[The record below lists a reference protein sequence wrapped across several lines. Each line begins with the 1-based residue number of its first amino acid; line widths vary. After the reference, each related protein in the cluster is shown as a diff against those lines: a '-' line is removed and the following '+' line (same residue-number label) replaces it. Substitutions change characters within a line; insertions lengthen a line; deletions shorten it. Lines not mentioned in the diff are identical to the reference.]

1 MSAPLSL
8 LEVLAQVP
16 DPRNPKGIRH
26 PLPAILSLVVL
37 AMLTGAKSYTAVAQF
52 GRDKGFALAIALGF
66 RRGKTPAKSTLSVLF
81 RALDITAFEAALSR
95 WVASRLP
102 EDADKHVALDGKTAR
117 GSKDGEVPGQH
128 LVAAYMP
135 SVQAVLAQIRV
146 DAKTNEHK
154 AALEL
159 LGILPL
165 AGWIFSGDA
174 IFCQHDVCQKV
185 VDGGGDYVWTV
196 KDNQPSLAVDI
207 ACGLAFEEQQ
217 RRQAAA
223 FPPYQ
228 EVPPPEGS
236 VARSVSKGHG
246 RLEVRTLRVTTTLT
260 KKQEW
265 AGLKQGFEL
274 TRERT
279 EKGKKTV
286 EVVYGITSL
295 SRDRADAERLLELT
309 REHWG
314 IENGSHYRRDVTLG
328 EDQSRIRKGTA
339 PQVMAGLRNA
349 VIHIAQEVAPA
360 LATAIRRLG
369 NCFSQALSLLGLP
382 QLE

>member
-8 LEVLAQVP
+8 LAVLAQVP

-26 PLPAILSLVVL
+26 PLSAILSLTVL
-37 AMLTGAKSYTAVAQF
+37 AMLTGAKSYTAIAQF

-81 RALDITAFEAALSR
+81 RELDITAFEAALSR

-102 EDADKHVALDGKTAR
+102 EGAEKHAALDGKTAR

-135 SVQAVLAQIRV
+135 AAQAILAQIRV
-146 DAKTNEHK
+146 DTKTNEHK

-165 AGWIFSGDA
+165 AGWIFTGDA
-174 IFCQHDVCQKV
+174 MFCQRDLCKKV

-207 ACGLAFEEQQ
+207 AAGLAFEEQQ

-223 FPPYQ
+223 FPP
-228 EVPPPEGS
+228 
-236 VARSVSKGHG
+236 
-246 RLEVRTLRVTTTLT
+246 LRRG
-260 KKQEW
+260 
-265 AGLKQGFEL
+265 A
-274 TRERT
+274 
-279 EKGKKTV
+279 
-286 EVVYGITSL
+286 
-295 SRDRADAERLLELT
+295 AA
-309 REHWG
+309 
-314 IENGSHYRRDVTLG
+314 
-328 EDQSRIRKGTA
+328 
-339 PQVMAGLRNA
+339 
-349 VIHIAQEVAPA
+349 
-360 LATAIRRLG
+360 
-369 NCFSQALSLLGLP
+369 
-382 QLE
+382 